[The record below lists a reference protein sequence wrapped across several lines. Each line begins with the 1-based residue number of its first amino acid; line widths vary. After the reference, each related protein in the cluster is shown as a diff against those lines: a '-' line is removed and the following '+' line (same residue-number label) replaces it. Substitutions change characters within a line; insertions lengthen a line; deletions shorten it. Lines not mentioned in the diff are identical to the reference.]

1 MFKEIK
7 KEMKIFYGFELTD
20 EQIQKYLNENRIDCF
35 DTIEREDFA
44 RYLSNKI
51 TEMDWPINDDSK
63 EYKINFYSVLYK
75 NAPKFGYV
83 WNP

>member
-20 EQIQKYLNENRIDCF
+20 EQIQKYLNENHIDCF

-63 EYKINFYSVLYK
+63 EYKINFYLALYK